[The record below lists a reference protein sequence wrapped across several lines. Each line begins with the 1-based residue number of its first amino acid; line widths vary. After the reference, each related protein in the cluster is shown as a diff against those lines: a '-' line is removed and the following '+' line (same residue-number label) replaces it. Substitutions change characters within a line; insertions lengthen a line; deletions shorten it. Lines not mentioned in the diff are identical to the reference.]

1 MFPDSDIARSFACGS
16 DKTAYVSKFGI
27 APCISNSFVL
37 IFDVS
42 LNQTTK
48 ICMSAVRAKITS
60 SPHMRNQFMGH
71 GTVQD
76 LLHHFKVSRQHA

>member
-60 SPHMRNQFMGH
+60 SPHMRNISSWDMEQ
-71 GTVQD
+71 
-76 LLHHFKVSRQHA
+76 SRIYYTISK